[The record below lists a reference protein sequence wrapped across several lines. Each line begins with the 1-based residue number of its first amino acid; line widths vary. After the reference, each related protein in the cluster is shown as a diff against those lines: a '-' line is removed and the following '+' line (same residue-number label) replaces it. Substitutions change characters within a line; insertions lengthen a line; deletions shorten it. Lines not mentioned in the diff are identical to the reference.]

1 MSHSPHAPR
10 SSALAARL
18 MCAFEEAIAGSLGRE
33 RVRIENAILLS
44 GGNTREALKLVTR
57 EGEFFA
63 KWSDEGPED
72 IFVCEARGLEALRAV
87 SGPIVVP
94 RVIAAAKRDTQAPGF
109 LIIEYLPSSR
119 GGDAD
124 DESLGRGLAAI
135 HRTTNSS
142 FGFDAPSYCGPTAQD
157 NRATARWV
165 EFYRERRLRPLVEA
179 LQRRHDL
186 SLADRGVFDR
196 LMERLEELLPTDS
209 IPSLIHGDL
218 WAGNVLSTS
227 RGPALVDPACAYADR
242 EMEFGITTLFGGLT
256 PRALAAYQEAWPMRP
271 DWRERNPLYQLYHL
285 LNHALLFGGHYGG
298 EALRVAAR
306 FTG

>member
-1 MSHSPHAPR
+1 MSHSSHPPR
-10 SSALAARL
+10 SLPVAATRTGFL
-18 MCAFEEAIAGSLGRE
+18 EAAIAGAPGRE
-33 RVRIENAILLS
+33 RARIENATVLS
-44 GGNTREALKLVTR
+44 GGSTREVLRLVTR
-57 EGEFFA
+57 EGEFLA

-72 IFVCEARGLEALRAV
+72 IFLCEARGLDALRAV
-87 SGPIVVP
+87 SGPITVP
-94 RVIAAAKRDTQAPGF
+94 RVIAARQRDAETPGF
-109 LIIEYLPSSR
+109 LIIEFLPSGP
-119 GGDAD
+119 GGEAD

-135 HRTTNSS
+135 HRTTRPS
-142 FGFDAPSYCGPTAQD
+142 FGFDTPSYCGPTAQNNSESVSWAD
-157 NRATARWV
+157 
-165 EFYRERRLRPLVEA
+165 FYRERRLRPVVEA
-179 LQRRHDL
+179 LQRGRAL

-218 WAGNVLSTS
+218 WAGNVLSTT

-242 EMEFGITTLFGGLT
+242 ELEFGITTLFGGLA

>member
-1 MSHSPHAPR
+1 MCS
-10 SSALAARL
+10 LEAA
-18 MCAFEEAIAGSLGRE
+18 IGGGLGRE
-33 RVRIENAILLS
+33 RVRIESATVLS
-44 GGNTREALKLVTR
+44 GGGTREVLRLVTR
-57 EGEFFA
+57 EGEFVA
-63 KWSDEGPED
+63 KWSDEGPD
-72 IFVCEARGLEALRAV
+72 DVFPCEARGLDALRAV

-94 RVIAAAKRDTQAPGF
+94 RVIAARKRDTETPGL
-109 LIIEYLPSSR
+109 LIIEYLPSNR
-119 GGDAD
+119 GGEAD

-135 HRTTNSS
+135 HRTTRSS
-142 FGFDAPSYCGPTAQD
+142 FGFDAPSYCGPTVQD
-157 NRATARWV
+157 NRASAGWL
-165 EFYRERRLRPLVEA
+165 EFYRERRLRPVVEA
-179 LQRRHDL
+179 LQRGGTL

-196 LMERLEELLPTDS
+196 LMERLDELLPTDS

-256 PRALAAYQEAWPMRP
+256 PRALAAYQEAWPMRS

-306 FTG
+306 FIG

>member
-10 SSALAARL
+10 SSPLAVRL
-18 MCAFEEAIAGSLGRE
+18 MCALGEAIAGSLGRE
-33 RVRIENAILLS
+33 RVRIESATVLS
-44 GGNTREALKLVTR
+44 GGSAREALRLVTR

-72 IFVCEARGLEALRAV
+72 IFACEARGLDALRAV
-87 SGPIVVP
+87 SGSITVP
-94 RVIAAAKRDTQAPGF
+94 RVIAARKRDTETPGF
-109 LIIEYLPSSR
+109 LIIEYLPGGR
-119 GGDAD
+119 GGEAD

-135 HRTTNSS
+135 HRTTRSS
-142 FGFDAPSYCGPTAQD
+142 FGFDASSYCGPTAQD
-157 NRATARWV
+157 NRASVTWV

-179 LQRRHDL
+179 LQRRSGL
-186 SLADRGVFDR
+186 SGADRGVFDR
-196 LMERLEELLPTDS
+196 LMERLEELLPADS

-218 WAGNVLSTS
+218 WAGNVLSTT
-227 RGPALVDPACAYADR
+227 RGPALVDPACAYGDR
-242 EMEFGITTLFGGLT
+242 EMEFGITALFGGIT
-256 PRALAAYQEAWPMRP
+256 PRAFAAYEEAWPLRP

>member
-10 SSALAARL
+10 SSPAAAGL
-18 MCAFEEAIAGSLGRE
+18 MCSLEAAIAGALGRE
-33 RVRIENAILLS
+33 KVRIESATVLS
-44 GGNTREALKLVTR
+44 GGATREALRLVTR

-72 IFVCEARGLEALRAV
+72 IFLGEAHGLDALRAV

-94 RVIAAAKRDTQAPGF
+94 RVIVARKRDTETPGF
-109 LIIEYLPSSR
+109 LIIEYLR
-119 GGDAD
+119 GGRGAEAD
-124 DESLGRGLAAI
+124 EESLGRGLAAI
-135 HRTTNSS
+135 HRATRSS
-142 FGFDAPSYCGPTAQD
+142 FGFEVTSYCGPTAQD
-157 NRATARWV
+157 NCASVTWV

-179 LQRRHDL
+179 LQRRHHL
-186 SLADRGVFDR
+186 SLDDRGVFDR

-218 WAGNVLSTS
+218 WAGNVLSTT

-256 PRALAAYQEAWPMRP
+256 PRALAAYLEAWPMRP
-271 DWRERNPLYQLYHL
+271 DWRERNLLYQLYHL

-306 FTG
+306 FT